1 MSFLDRASDFL
12 TANVVAA
19 EREDARVASLRDG
32 TPLGTLK
39 ADYLGALYKR
49 RRTLLAL
56 QILDHANVGE
66 CEQRAGFRKTAATLS
81 ARMDKLERALDEA
94 GIAIKKTRGPA

>member
-32 TPLGTLK
+32 TH
-39 ADYLGALYKR
+39 LGALYKR